1 MSVKGSSSIDVGFLR
16 GQLVKSVSVEEGGS
30 KLKSPSVSRFP
41 VSSLEVEGDSNRVIL
56 SQVSN
61 FSSLILSSLSSLST
75 VSSWDIGE
83 FVLNQ
88 INELLVVIDTSSGD
102 ENFAWG
108 DILELE
114 LLEDVAR
121 KISDVSLES
130 LNWET
135 ESLKSVGG
143 SENGIVEILTSL
155 QELVEFVGVL
165 VLGLS
170 DFSGND

>member
-1 MSVKGSSSIDVGFLR
+1 MSVEGSSSIDVGFLR

-114 LLEDVAR
+114 LLEDVAG
-121 KISDVSLES
+121 KISDISLES

-135 ESLKSVGG
+135 ESLESVGG

-155 QELVEFVGVL
+155 QELVEFVRVL